1 MELLALLKRLAP
13 LLGRVVPMLEMFV
26 ATRGT
31 AHAATDAM
39 ESLAAD
45 MAQLKEKQGDAARR
59 HDALS
64 VSLAEQSTTLSTLQ
78 QDIRHVREADERGA
92 ARLLELETQVS
103 ALTRSARSVKQ
114 LLLAVLAVCFVLL
127 ALLLALLLRHTQ

>member
-1 MELLALLKRLAP
+1 
-13 LLGRVVPMLEMFV
+13 MLEMFV

-45 MAQLKEKQGDAARR
+45 MAQLNEKQGDAARR